1 MLERVYK
8 KSVKFFKNVYLCNYV
23 FIFKLCIYYVFIL
36 KYLLNYV
43 FMYLNCVYNYVCIN
57 YVFELCVYWMHWVQ

>member
-1 MLERVYK
+1 M
-8 KSVKFFKNVYLCNYV
+8 
-23 FIFKLCIYYVFIL
+23 YYVSIL

-57 YVFELCVYWMHWVQ
+57 YVFMCLLDALGSVMQHWLSLAPVLRFLIAAVPPVAEHWT